1 MEIFSDIRFAKV
13 KENRIGR
20 THLLEK
26 LLRTAAFLGIYIA
39 KCTFF
44 DVYCKI
50 FIFANATKRAV
61 DFSTGG
67 FRNILIAQIT
77 LGF

>member
-1 MEIFSDIRFAKV
+1 MCSDIRFAKM

-20 THLLEK
+20 AYLLVK
-26 LLRTAAFLGIYIA
+26 LLRTAAFLGISQNA
-39 KCTFF
+39 HFF

>member
-1 MEIFSDIRFAKV
+1 MFRYSFCKNERKSNWKSISFSEIIAHSCV
-13 KENRIGR
+13 SW
-20 THLLEK
+20 
-26 LLRTAAFLGIYIA
+26 YIA
-39 KCTFF
+39 KCTSF